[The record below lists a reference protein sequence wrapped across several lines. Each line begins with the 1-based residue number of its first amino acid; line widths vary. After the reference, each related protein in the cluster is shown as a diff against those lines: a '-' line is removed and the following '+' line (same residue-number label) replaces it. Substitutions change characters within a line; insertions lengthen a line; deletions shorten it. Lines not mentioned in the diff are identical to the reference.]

1 MGNRGRGILQEKL
14 GTGEGGGGGL
24 FYMKVKKEVE
34 GVLIVDSQVKVGKE
48 KGNFFVKLALCE
60 FLNSQSASSLSS
72 LCFFL
77 VKSILRKIPVSQRK
91 QSF

>member
-48 KGNFFVKLALCE
+48 KGNFFVKLLRIPE
-60 FLNSQSASSLSS
+60 FAKVQVLHLLFASS
-72 LCFFL
+72 
-77 VKSILRKIPVSQRK
+77 
-91 QSF
+91 